1 MSADIEAIGKD
12 IVDAAYQIHKQFGP
26 GLLESAYQECHVYE
40 LRKRGRIVQAELILP
55 IDYDGQQF
63 DKGYR
68 IDELVDDLVIVENK
82 AVDEVHPIHMAQLL
96 TYLKLKKVKLGF
108 LINWNVKLIK
118 NGIQR
123 VVNGLDEPFHSRRFY
138 QETLASN
145 FLPPSTRSTPRK
157 PNKDLATFAVLA
169 VQ

>member
-1 MSADIEAIGKD
+1 MDIEAIGKD

-40 LRKRGRIVQAELILP
+40 LRKRGRIVQAELVLP
-55 IDYDGQQF
+55 IEYDGQKF

-82 AVDEVHPIHMAQLL
+82 TVDEVHPIQMAQLL
-96 TYLKLKKVKLGF
+96 TYMKLKNVKLGF

-123 VVNGLDEPFHSRRFY
+123 VVLGLDEP
-138 QETLASN
+138 
-145 FLPPSTRSTPRK
+145 PSQTKFIRK
-157 PNKDLATFAVLA
+157 P
-169 VQ
+169 